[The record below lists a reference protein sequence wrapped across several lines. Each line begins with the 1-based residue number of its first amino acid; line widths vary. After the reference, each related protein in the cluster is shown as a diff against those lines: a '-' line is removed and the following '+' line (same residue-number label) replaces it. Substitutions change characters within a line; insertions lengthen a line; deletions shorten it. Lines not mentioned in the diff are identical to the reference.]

1 MVVILSLGSGNAV
14 CILQVGQA
22 CGLINRWSGR
32 ELNKLQLNFRGSPTA
47 QLNRYVLTAAIEVID
62 VLHS

>member
-1 MVVILSLGSGNAV
+1 MVVFLGLGSGNAV

-22 CGLINRWSGR
+22 CSLTNRWSGR
-32 ELNKLQLNFRGSPTA
+32 DLNNLQLNFRDGPTT
-47 QLNRYVLTAAIEVID
+47 QLNSYVLTAAIEVID